1 MQSARVFIDSN
12 DRFEDDFKNKSF
24 WKLPHDENGFVQLDA
39 IVVDGV
45 LTYENKPVVTLE
57 DYASRCNVQ
66 RGQKETKELGKP
78 ERVFSVD
85 TGAHENGLAISG
97 TFTVPVEDGP
107 DPVEETADYDDDV
120 LAEANTE
127 LPNETTSEDADLPV
141 IGSISLEE
149 PEYVEVET
157 GRTFDYYSLFVSD
170 KVYGDGEWV
179 GELMF
184 GDVPITNAWV
194 CTMVFHGEYSE
205 EYKSHLK
212 K

>member
-1 MQSARVFIDSN
+1 M
-12 DRFEDDFKNKSF
+12 
-24 WKLPHDENGFVQLDA
+24 
-39 IVVDGV
+39 
-45 LTYENKPVVTLE
+45 
-57 DYASRCNVQ
+57 
-66 RGQKETKELGKP
+66 
-78 ERVFSVD
+78 D

-97 TFTVPVEDGP
+97 TFTVPAEDGP
-107 DPVEETADYDDDV
+107 DPVEETAVYADENGTD
-120 LAEANTE
+120 NTE
-127 LPNETTSEDADLPV
+127 LPNETNNEDEDLPV

-157 GRTFDYYSLFVSD
+157 GRTYDYYSLFVSD

-194 CTMVFHGEYSE
+194 CTMVLHGEYSE